1 MAPRSG
7 AGGKRSAL
15 RAVATGKRASW
26 PASYAKGAARK
37 GAAPRSG
44 SEPTGS
50 SEPRGG
56 SKRAAAPR
64 RAASLTVRDL
74 IERGA
79 KRLDRAGVFF
89 GHGTDNAIDDAAAL
103 VWHALKLPDQFTPRI
118 YDKKVTREERE
129 SAESLIERRIFQRIP
144 AVYLTGQTWFA
155 GMPFNVDPRVLI
167 PRSPI
172 AELIEQRFA
181 PWVDASKVKDILD
194 IGTGSGCIAIA
205 CAAAFPKAQVDASD
219 ISPEAL
225 EVAASNVRRHRL
237 NKRVRLLISNHFSAL
252 DGKTYDIIVSNPPYV
267 GSEEMRSL
275 PPEYGHEPRVALAAG
290 RSGLDSVRVILSE
303 AGRHLKP
310 RGVLVVEVGNTETA
324 VRRAYPKLPF
334 TWLEFERGGGGVF
347 LLTAEQL
354 AAASS
359 PASDVGAGSPQSPG
373 GSEGGS
379 AQSPGGPEPPGSAA
393 AA

>member
-1 MAPRSG
+1 
-7 AGGKRSAL
+7 
-15 RAVATGKRASW
+15 
-26 PASYAKGAARK
+26 
-37 GAAPRSG
+37 
-44 SEPTGS
+44 
-50 SEPRGG
+50 
-56 SKRAAAPR
+56 
-64 RAASLTVRDL
+64 VRQL
-74 IERGA
+74 IEWGA
-79 KRLDRAGVFF
+79 KRLEKAGVFF
-89 GHGTDNAIDDAAAL
+89 GHGTDNAFDDAAAL
-103 VWHALKLPDQFTPRI
+103 VWHALKLPDEFTPRI
-118 YDKKVTREERE
+118 YERKVARAAKE
-129 SAESLIERRIFQRIP
+129 SAEVLIERRIFQRIP

-167 PRSPI
+167 PRSAI

-205 CAAAFPKAQVDASD
+205 CAAAFPRATVDGSD

-225 EVAASNVRRHRL
+225 EVAATNVRRHRL
-237 NKRVRLLISNHFSAL
+237 GKRVRLLISNHFSAL

-267 GSEEMRSL
+267 GSDEMRSL
-275 PPEYGHEPRVALAAG
+275 PPEYGHEPRLALAAG

-324 VRRAYPKLPF
+324 VRRAYPRLPF

-354 AAASS
+354 AAAN
-359 PASDVGAGSPQSPG
+359 PPTADGGAASAQSPG
-373 GSEGGS
+373 GSEQNQKRFS
-379 AQSPGGPEPPGSAA
+379 ESEPPGD
-393 AA
+393 